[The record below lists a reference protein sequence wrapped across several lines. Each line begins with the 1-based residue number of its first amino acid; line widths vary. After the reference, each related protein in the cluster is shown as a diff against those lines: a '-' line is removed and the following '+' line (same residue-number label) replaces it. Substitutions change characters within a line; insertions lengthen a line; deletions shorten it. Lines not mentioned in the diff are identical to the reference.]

1 MHNLVSQVIVVLLP
15 PTWGLLNRPCADSSL
30 HATPCNRYDQYVDGW
45 DTSVVVNIDGEQVR
59 FFHAVK
65 KGVHRV
71 FVDHPWFLA
80 KVRTMRILWQ
90 HAAATGNFLPAA
102 LSLWQ
107 QHAQHV

>member
-1 MHNLVSQVIVVLLP
+1 M
-15 PTWGLLNRPCADSSL
+15 
-30 HATPCNRYDQYVDGW
+30 DGW

-80 KVRTMRILWQ
+80 KVRTMQILWQ
-90 HAAATGNFLPAA
+90 HASGTANFLVAA
-102 LSLWQ
+102 LSLWP
-107 QHAQHV
+107 QHAQHA